1 MAALGW
7 AIFGQDNLVVVS
19 GVGVFDLPFL
29 LSYVQATRTAGAV
42 GFCKLLDLRQA
53 DIQLSG
59 EDLQAI
65 GTLTRNSDP
74 ATAGPI
80 AILVGKNPPPLM
92 LDMAILLKQRVGTS
106 RRFRLC
112 TDEAE
117 ARQWLAAASTTPARG
132 ST

>member
-7 AIFGQDNLVVVS
+7 SIQKQDSLVVVS
-19 GVGVFDLPFL
+19 GVGVFDMAFL
-29 LSYVQATRTAGAV
+29 ESYLKATQAAGAV
-42 GFCKLLDLRQA
+42 GYCKLLDLRQA

-65 GTLTRNSDP
+65 GALTRNNDP
-74 ATAGPI
+74 AASGPV

-106 RRFRLC
+106 RRFRLF
-112 TDEAE
+112 TDEPE
-117 ARQWLAAASTTPARG
+117 ARQWLAAISARA
-132 ST
+132 

>member
-7 AIFGQDNLVVVS
+7 SIHKEDGLVIVN

-29 LSYVQATRTAGAV
+29 LSYLKAMQAAGAV
-42 GFCKLLDLRQA
+42 GFRKLLDLRQA

-59 EDLQAI
+59 DDLQTI
-65 GTLTRNSDP
+65 GTLTRNNDP
-74 ATAGPI
+74 TASGPV

-106 RRFRLC
+106 RRFRLF
-112 TDEAE
+112 TEE
-117 ARQWLAAASTTPARG
+117 PQARQWLADASSGP
-132 ST
+132 

>member
-7 AIFGQDNLVVVS
+7 SILKHEKLVVVS
-19 GVGVFDLPFL
+19 GLGVFDFPFL
-29 LSYVQATRTAGAV
+29 LSYLKATQAAGAV
-42 GFCKLLDLRQA
+42 GYCKLLDLRQA

-59 EDLQAI
+59 DDLQAI
-65 GTLTRNSDP
+65 GTLTRNNDP
-74 ATAGPI
+74 AASGPV

-106 RRFRLC
+106 RRFRLF

-117 ARQWLAAASTTPARG
+117 ARRWLAETSTGP
-132 ST
+132 